1 MGKTKID
8 DAIQISLHSIIKS
21 GIVKSVSFD
30 QVNANNR
37 IIATL
42 EGKDSTYA
50 EILLG
55 EKSNQVINDE
65 GGWKDNMNFRSF
77 LVLQERAQNGSNLR
91 FVIYPYT
98 SLPDVF
104 DLPESSTIEKLKASH
119 HKSIM
124 NALNSY
130 WK

>member
-65 GGWKDNMNFRSF
+65 GGWKDNMNFRS
-77 LVLQERAQNGSNLR
+77 LSHLWPAINGSVN
-91 FVIYPYT
+91 
-98 SLPDVF
+98 
-104 DLPESSTIEKLKASH
+104 
-119 HKSIM
+119 
-124 NALNSY
+124 N
-130 WK
+130 

>member
-8 DAIQISLHSIIKS
+8 DAIQISLHSLIKS
-21 GIVKSVSFD
+21 GIVKSINFD
-30 QVNANNR
+30 QVNTNNR
-37 IIATL
+37 LIATL

-55 EKSNQVINDE
+55 EKSNQVINEE

-77 LVLQERAQNGSNLR
+77 LVLLEKAQNGSNLR

-98 SLPDVF
+98 SLPDVY
-104 DLPESSTIEKLKASH
+104 DLPENSKIERLKASH
-119 HKSIM
+119 HKSII
-124 NALNSY
+124 NALDSY
-130 WK
+130 FR